1 MKAKRVMAILVMALF
16 VVFLASGNTVSALA
30 IDTVTLPT
38 EVYGEDVISVALPAI
53 NDEGISPF
61 DFIIDPEGLI
71 YETDAAKYGGG
82 SVEEGATLLFRNHEG
97 DYDFSQYSDRL
108 TVRNQSN
115 IPVIVTI
122 TASVDDL
129 GEIEMVGSPDFDE
142 DESCSMYLA
151 LVDDE
156 GNEKAVFEKGE
167 ASVSIEMRKAPDNAY
182 VYRIDEETDSYSYEL
197 VSSADEIDFDT
208 YSFGLKGYCNPNGDW
223 QDISV
228 HPYVRVTWRVEPV
241 LSEDV
246 VDEEEEESVEDID
259 ADSSTDIDTTG
270 TVATDD
276 KDAVISDGDKQV
288 SQDEE
293 PSSEDADDGNP
304 EDKPDGDIEQ
314 SAQDSSG
321 ENEDSSKT
329 SEDSEESGKDA
340 EDAEGNAIKTSD
352 VNTSGEAETENKGT
366 DA

>member
-1 MKAKRVMAILVMALF
+1 MKRLFTFLCIIALMVASLPIKFTVFAMDGGTEAIGSVM
-16 VVFLASGNTVSALA
+16 
-30 IDTVTLPT
+30 LPT
-38 EVYGEDVISVALPAI
+38 IKEEIISVDLPTVG
-53 NDEGISPF
+53 DESPF
-61 DFIIDPEGLI
+61 DFYIDTEELI
-71 YETDAAKYGGG
+71 YGTDAAKYGGG
-82 SVEEGATLLFRNHEG
+82 SVEEDATLLFRNHEG
-97 DYDFSQYSDRL
+97 DYDFSRYSDQL

-122 TASVDDL
+122 AASVDDL

-182 VYRIDEETDSYSYEL
+182 VYRIDEETGSYSYEL

-246 VDEEEEESVEDID
+246 VDEEDKESVEDID
-259 ADSSTDIDTTG
+259 ADTDTDIDTTD
-270 TVATDD
+270 TETAEDTDIITD
-276 KDAVISDGDKQV
+276 EMQTDSSDKYVSEDIEDKGKDEPKDADGTASV
-288 SQDEE
+288 ETTETDEE
-293 PSSEDADDGNP
+293 NVEPTSKEEESPDDDNISTVSVNAV
-304 EDKPDGDIEQ
+304 DVT
-314 SAQDSSG
+314 G
-321 ENEDSSKT
+321 EN
-329 SEDSEESGKDA
+329 
-340 EDAEGNAIKTSD
+340 
-352 VNTSGEAETENKGT
+352 T
-366 DA
+366 DE